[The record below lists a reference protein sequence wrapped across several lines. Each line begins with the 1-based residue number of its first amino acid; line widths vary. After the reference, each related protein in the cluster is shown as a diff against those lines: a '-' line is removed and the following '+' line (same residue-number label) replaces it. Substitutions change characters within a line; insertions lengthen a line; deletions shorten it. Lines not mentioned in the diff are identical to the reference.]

1 MNEEMQQILGQIK
14 GVIAEFGLF
23 PPQGRVIVGLSGGA
37 DSMALTHFLVYHTGL
52 QVLAAHVNHG
62 LRGAAADQDEEA
74 VRRWC
79 EENGIP
85 LRVLHA
91 DVKRQAQERHLGF
104 EECGREVRYAF
115 FQELADRETDRIATA
130 HTLSDQVETVL
141 LHLTRGAGLRGLC
154 GIPPVRGKIVR
165 PFLRITREQVETYC
179 RFYHLPYVTDQTNA
193 DRGFARNRVRLDVVP
208 ALKAVNPALE
218 REIAGM
224 TARLARDEAYLQEEA
239 RRAVERAETPNGYSR
254 TELAALPT
262 AILVRALE
270 RILRFAGGAQP
281 EGVHLEQAVE
291 MVRAGRGSLSA
302 PGGIQLAVQGNT
314 LFVAQKPLL
323 PWRLPVTGETTRLP
337 DGRMASLRKIHKKD
351 LENQNKF
358 KNLLFHNCINYDTIT
373 SKLFFRNRREGDRFR
388 PAKRGVSK
396 SLKKLFNEAK
406 IEPLRR
412 DRILLL
418 EDGKE
423 ILWMEG
429 FGPSER
435 ARVPKDAEQML
446 LIAVWGPEKA
456 ADQRFSDNS

>member
-1 MNEEMQQILGQIK
+1 M
-14 GVIAEFGLF
+14 
-23 PPQGRVIVGLSGGA
+23 
-37 DSMALTHFLVYHTGL
+37 
-52 QVLAAHVNHG
+52 
-62 LRGAAADQDEEA
+62 
-74 VRRWC
+74 
-79 EENGIP
+79 
-85 LRVLHA
+85 
-91 DVKRQAQERHLGF
+91 
-104 EECGREVRYAF
+104 
-115 FQELADRETDRIATA
+115 
-130 HTLSDQVETVL
+130 
-141 LHLTRGAGLRGLC
+141 
-154 GIPPVRGKIVR
+154 
-165 PFLRITREQVETYC
+165 
-179 RFYHLPYVTDQTNA
+179 TDQTNA

-239 RRAVERAETPNGYSR
+239 QRAVERAKTPNGYSR

-270 RILRFAGGAQP
+270 RILRRAGGAQP
-281 EGVHLEQAVE
+281 EAIHLEQAAA

-314 LFVAQKPLL
+314 LFVAQKPLP
-323 PWRLPVTGETTRLP
+323 PWSLPVTGETTRLP
-337 DGRMASLRKIHKKD
+337 DGRMAALRKIHKKD

-373 SKLFFRNRREGDRFR
+373 SKLFFRNRREGDCFR

-406 IEPLRR
+406 IEPLLR

-446 LIAVWGPEKA
+446 LITVWEPEEA
-456 ADQRFSDNS
+456 ADQRVSDNS